1 MVYETWYSW
10 VLWWVSSS
18 ITEHSVNWI
27 GIRWSQRKYFCVFL
41 RPLIFSDVWWV
52 CCTCA
57 VLAGVAGK
65 TMVPNMWSVLPGDAS
80 SSILSHQIAIIRS
93 KHTYLLSLTAH
104 LPLSRTRRRMY
115 RAKWLF
121 IALGYRRSGNLC
133 RHPWLCNGACTAHC
147 RHGDTL

>member
-1 MVYETWYSW
+1 MGV
-10 VLWWVSSS
+10 VV
-18 ITEHSVNWI
+18 
-27 GIRWSQRKYFCVFL
+27 GIFVHNRTLSGLNRHKVIPKKIFCVFL

-52 CCTCA
+52 CAVA

-104 LPLSRTRRRMY
+104 LPLSRTRR
-115 RAKWLF
+115 LF
-121 IALGYRRSGNLC
+121 IAVGYRRSGNGGIRGYAMGPVL
-133 RHPWLCNGACTAHC
+133 HTVDWGHALISLQQTTGSTIP
-147 RHGDTL
+147 

>member
-1 MVYETWYSW
+1 M
-10 VLWWVSSS
+10 
-18 ITEHSVNWI
+18 
-27 GIRWSQRKYFCVFL
+27 R
-41 RPLIFSDVWWV
+41 
-52 CCTCA
+52 CA

-121 IALGYRRSGNLC
+121 IALGYRRSGNGGIRGYAMGPVLHTVDMGT
-133 RHPWLCNGACTAHC
+133 RFNILAADYWLHSSLTAYE
-147 RHGDTL
+147 LYFKMP